1 MRIKLIGKLLPV
13 LMVLASSSAT
23 AIDTREVIIGKQK
36 SLVTVPPHLGQVL
49 ATPNRNYGESLPNR
63 LLQGTYKWE
72 VYAAPIESV
81 QWRDLSYLK
90 GKDVIRVEKA
100 YFDFDKAHPIDVAAL
115 EIVLS
120 QYPTQEGYTFLVV
133 GHADEAGSYAY
144 NQRLSEQ
151 RAKSIKDILVS
162 RGYEQESISTLG
174 KGKTIPVSFKNQSM
188 NRRAEIVIKAPEYV
202 LRAKQSI
209 KPRSAYPAKAATPAQ
224 QQNVSCPGAQCI
236 EMGGGAQNQVQIQT
250 PSANGGAQ
258 LLPSNQPR
266 QPVMRGRPESE
277 PTATQKTLLPSLGGG
292 SANDL
297 HGLFK
302 RSPDPNN

>member
-23 AIDTREVIIGKQK
+23 AIDTREVIIGQQE

-49 ATPNRNYGESLPNR
+49 ATPNRNYAESLPNQ
-63 LLQGTYKWE
+63 LLHGAYKWE

-100 YFDFDKAHPIDVAAL
+100 YFDFDKAQPIDVAAL
-115 EIVLS
+115 EIVLDK
-120 QYPTQEGYTFLVV
+120 YPTQEGYTFLVV

-151 RAKSIKDILVS
+151 RAKSIKDLLVS

-174 KGKTIPVSFKNQSM
+174 KGKTILVSFKDQSM
-188 NRRAEIVIKAPEYV
+188 NRRAEIVIKAPEHV
-202 LRAKQSI
+202 LQAKQSI
-209 KPRSAYPAKAATPAQ
+209 KPRSIYPAQAATPVQ
-224 QQNVSCPGAQCI
+224 QQNVPCSGTQCSETGADTQ
-236 EMGGGAQNQVQIQT
+236 GQVQTQT
-250 PSANGGAQ
+250 PSVNGGAQ

-266 QPVMRGRPESE
+266 QPIMRGTLETE
-277 PTATQKTLLPSLGGG
+277 TTATQKTLLPSLGGEG
-292 SANDL
+292 ANDL